1 MTSEEFLYKIIADV
15 SNQIAEKPSMQS
27 LSGLL
32 SVFLSFGMFFLL
44 VTSLTMFI
52 CQIFDFLMEY
62 LEKKRTRKKYLKEHR
77 FDRFRINALPND
89 NFLVYEDL
97 DEGGQFPL
105 YVLTNPYNAQDICDI
120 LNMDKI
126 GKRYTPKAFKK
137 LSDSLQA
144 EDINNLKTTEN
155 GGEKE

>member
-1 MTSEEFLYKIIADV
+1 MNELVRSYLDSLPSDV
-15 SNQIAEKPSMQS
+15 ITQ
-27 LSGLL
+27 LL
-32 SVFLSFGMFFLL
+32 FFGMVFGGLILL
-44 VTSLTMFI
+44 CLFI
-52 CQIFDFLMEY
+52 CGIVGSAFDSFLDY
-62 LEKKRTRKKYLKEHR
+62 LEKKHTRKKYLKEHR
-77 FDRFRINALPND
+77 FDRFRIDALPNG

-97 DEGGQFPL
+97 DEVGQYPL
-105 YVLTNPYNAQDICDI
+105 HALTNPYNAQDICDI

-144 EDINNLKTTEN
+144 EDINNLKSTEN

>member
-1 MTSEEFLYKIIADV
+1 MTYDELIIEVILRNLGQIEFTSFADGFRLSLAIIMMM
-15 SNQIAEKPSMQS
+15 IM
-27 LSGLL
+27 LSALVDFVVR
-32 SVFLSFGMFFLL
+32 VFDC
-44 VTSLTMFI
+44 VLTH
-52 CQIFDFLMEY
+52 
-62 LEKKRTRKKYLKEHR
+62 LEKKRTRKQYLKKHR
-77 FDRFRINALPND
+77 FDHFRIDALPNG

-97 DEGGQFPL
+97 DEVGQYPL
-105 YVLTNPYNAQDICDI
+105 LALTNPYNAQDICDI

>member
-1 MTSEEFLYKIIADV
+1 MTIDELIIEIVSRNLGHVEFNSFADGFKLSIALV
-15 SNQIAEKPSMQS
+15 IM
-27 LSGLL
+27 
-32 SVFLSFGMFFLL
+32 FLMVWALIQLIVG
-44 VTSLTMFI
+44 
-52 CQIFDFLMEY
+52 IFDSVILY
-62 LEKKRTRKKYLKEHR
+62 LEKRYTRKKYLKKHR
-77 FDRFRINALPND
+77 FDRFRVEAILND
-89 NFLVYEDL
+89 QFLIYEDL
-97 DEGGQFPL
+97 DECGDFPL

>member
-1 MTSEEFLYKIIADV
+1 MTIDELIIEIVSRNLGHVEFNSFAD
-15 SNQIAEKPSMQS
+15 
-27 LSGLL
+27 GFRL
-32 SVFLSFGMFFLL
+32 SVAMVLMILMVWGSINFTVRIFDC
-44 VTSLTMFI
+44 VTS
-52 CQIFDFLMEY
+52 Y
-62 LEKKRTRKKYLKEHR
+62 LEKRYTRKKYLKKHR
-77 FDRFRINALPND
+77 FDRFRIDALPNGD
-89 NFLVYEDL
+89 FLVYEDL

-105 YVLTNPYNAQDICDI
+105 LALTNPYNAQDICDI
-120 LNMDKI
+120 LNMDRI

>member
-1 MTSEEFLYKIIADV
+1 MTIDELIIEIVSRNLGHVEFNSFAD
-15 SNQIAEKPSMQS
+15 
-27 LSGLL
+27 GFRL
-32 SVFLSFGMFFLL
+32 SVAMVLMILMVWGSINFTVRIFDC
-44 VTSLTMFI
+44 VTS
-52 CQIFDFLMEY
+52 Y
-62 LEKKRTRKKYLKEHR
+62 LEKRYTRKKYLKKHR
-77 FDRFRINALPND
+77 FDRFRVEAILND
-89 NFLVYEDL
+89 QFLIYEDL
-97 DEGGQFPL
+97 DECGDFPL
-105 YVLTNPYNAQDICDI
+105 YALTNPYNAQDICDI

>member
-1 MTSEEFLYKIIADV
+1 MTVSEILVSLETENVLQILKFGIVLGFIFFFAFLFVGTV
-15 SNQIAEKPSMQS
+15 SDIFD
-27 LSGLL
+27 LL
-32 SVFLSFGMFFLL
+32 SQYF
-44 VTSLTMFI
+44 
-52 CQIFDFLMEY
+52 
-62 LEKKRTRKKYLKEHR
+62 EKKRTRKKYLKEHR
-77 FDRFRINALPND
+77 FDRFRIDALPNGD
-89 NFLVYEDL
+89 FLVYEDL
-97 DEGGQFPL
+97 DEVGQYPL
-105 YVLTNPYNAQDICDI
+105 HALTNPYNAQDICDI

>member
-1 MTSEEFLYKIIADV
+1 MTIDDVIVECLIRLANGVEINSLYDCFRACGALTALTV
-15 SNQIAEKPSMQS
+15 LVLGAVCFFSATFE
-27 LSGLL
+27 LL
-32 SVFLSFGMFFLL
+32 
-44 VTSLTMFI
+44 
-52 CQIFDFLMEY
+52 FDY
-62 LEKKRTRKKYLKEHR
+62 CEKKRIRKKYLKEHR
-77 FDRFRINALPND
+77 FDRFRIDTLPNG

-97 DEGGQFPL
+97 DEVGQYPL
-105 YVLTNPYNAQDICDI
+105 HALTNPYNAQDICDI
-120 LNMDKI
+120 LNMDRI